1 MALSEVTYSLSAYYP
16 ATGGTNA
23 GWLSGNTVV
32 FHAVSS
38 EVGVY
43 SDAQFQ
49 VKIYINGVLINTLRL
64 IATDGQALNID
75 ISNFIKDIPYFDLV
89 ANFGV
94 GKWNLPYNTIEVK
107 VQEFYNGA
115 LQGTEVSAGTFV
127 VMRGVLNS
135 YLFRTHFEFEKYFG
149 YNQGVGVKK
158 WLTLFNGKRYYYD
171 GKACVIGMRIDVHTN
186 INIKLYNSNAALL
199 DTVTVTFDDYIA
211 DAGGIRAFNIIPYL
225 SNSLQY
231 GNEAYVVI
239 NSDLFDFEDLQIW
252 RGAFDCDTN
261 VTNFVFLNTL
271 GTYES
276 FPFKHNNRFTVKPKK
291 QTYQKRDWDF
301 IYPTELRLNGG
312 EMVATSDAYIK
323 HIVSSGK
330 LTPDEYNYFIEQ
342 LIRSTQVF
350 VENNGELTP
359 VIVTDIVINEKS
371 ARFDN
376 FVEVD
381 ITYKESVQ
389 QNLIM

>member
-1 MALSEVTYSLSAYYP
+1 MALSEVAYSLSAYYP
-16 ATGGTNA
+16 TTGGTNA

-43 SDAQFQ
+43 ADTQFQ

-89 ANFGV
+89 ANFGA
-94 GKWNLPYNTIEVK
+94 GKWNIPYNKVEVK
-107 VQEFYNGA
+107 VQEYYNGA
-115 LQGTEVSAGTFV
+115 LQGSEISAGTFV
-127 VMRGVLNS
+127 VMRGVMNS
-135 YLFRTHFEFEKYFG
+135 YLFRHPFEFEKYFG
-149 YNQGVGVKK
+149 YNQGAGVKK

-171 GKACVIGMRIDVHTN
+171 GRACVIGMRIDVHTN
-186 INIKLYNSNAALL
+186 INIKLYDANASLL
-199 DTVTVTFDDYIA
+199 DTVTVTFDDYTA
-211 DAGGIRAFNIIPYL
+211 DEGGMRAFNLMAYL
-225 SNSLQY
+225 PSSLQY

-239 NSDLFDFEDLQIW
+239 NSDLFDFQDLYIY
-252 RGAFDCDTN
+252 RGVIDCDTN

-271 GTYES
+271 GAYENFS
-276 FPFKHNNRFTVKPKK
+276 FKHNNRFQVKPKK

-312 EMVATSDAYIK
+312 ETVATSDAETK

-330 LTPDEYNYFIEQ
+330 LTVDEYNYFIEQ
-342 LIRSTQVF
+342 LVRSAQVF
-350 VENNGELTP
+350 IENNGELTP
-359 VIVTDIVINEKS
+359 VIIDDITVNEKS
-371 ARFDN
+371 SRFDN